1 VTNTTDPRAEELIA
15 RARQNYKSTDV
26 PDAARWTLQ
35 DAGYDAFVREDLLVE
50 HGVIK
55 PLDQDFGTMTE
66 QFTPRPK
73 AVR

>member
-1 VTNTTDPRAEELIA
+1 
-15 RARQNYKSTDV
+15 
-26 PDAARWTLQ
+26 LQ